1 MVTTQKS
8 PPAEPSLADS
18 DCLVL
23 TLPSDWVMTDEAFE
37 ALLSLNEEFRFE
49 VDEAG
54 RLIIMGSGAW
64 ISSTRAVKIAT
75 QVQNWADAAGGGAVS
90 GEMGYFRV
98 GELGR
103 RAPDVAWTSPERI
116 PEMGAETKGPGE
128 VVPDLIV
135 EIRSPSDSLTQLQ
148 QKLDLW
154 ITARRPPRVA
164 DRSRSH
170 DRPHLPPRPAARS
183 PHQAPVPQWRRHRP
197 RPHRRPHPHL
207 ATRVADRSVRVS
219 VCAADHSVILT
230 GYLTRQIKG
239 E

>member
-8 PPAEPSLADS
+8 PPVEPSLADS

-23 TLPSDWVMTDEAFE
+23 TLPSSWTITDEAFA
-37 ALLSLNEEFRFE
+37 ALISLNEELRFE

-64 ISSTRAVKIAT
+64 ISSTRAAKIIT
-75 QVQNWADAAGGGAVS
+75 QVQIWADAAGGEVS

-103 RAPDVAWTSPERI
+103 RAPDVSWTSPERI

-135 EIRSPSDSLTQLQ
+135 EIRSPSDRLRPLQEKMEMWVTRGARLAWLIDPDHTTAHIYRPGQPPEVLTKPQSLSGE
-148 QKLDLW
+148 D
-154 ITARRPPRVA
+154 I
-164 DRSRSH
+164 
-170 DRPHLPPRPAARS
+170 
-183 PHQAPVPQWRRHRP
+183 APG
-197 RPHRRPHPHL
+197 
-207 ATRVADRSVRVS
+207 
-219 VCAADHSVILT
+219 LT
-230 GYLTRQIKG
+230 VDLTRIWPPA
-239 E
+239 

>member
-8 PPAEPSLADS
+8 PPAAPSLADV
-18 DCLVL
+18 DGVVL
-23 TLPSDWVMTDEAFE
+23 TLPSDWAMTDEAFAE
-37 ALLSLNEEFRFE
+37 LLSLNEELRFE

-64 ISSTRAVKIAT
+64 ISSTRAAKIIT
-75 QVQNWADAAGGGAVS
+75 QVQIWADAAGGEVS

-103 RAPDVAWTSPERI
+103 RAPDVSWTSPERI

-148 QKLDLW
+148 QKLEMW
-154 ITARRPPRVA
+154 ITRGARLAWLIDPDHTTAHIYRPGRPPEVLSKPQSLSGE
-164 DRSRSH
+164 DI
-170 DRPHLPPRPAARS
+170 
-183 PHQAPVPQWRRHRP
+183 APG
-197 RPHRRPHPHL
+197 
-207 ATRVADRSVRVS
+207 
-219 VCAADHSVILT
+219 LT
-230 GYLTRQIKG
+230 VDLTRIWPP

>member
-23 TLPSDWVMTDEAFE
+23 TLPSSWKITDEAFE
-37 ALLSLNEEFRFE
+37 ALLSLNEELRFE

-75 QVQNWADAAGGGAVS
+75 QVQIWADAAGGGAVS

-154 ITARRPPRVA
+154 ITRGARLAWLIDPDHTTAHIYRPGQ
-164 DRSRSH
+164 
-170 DRPHLPPRPAARS
+170 PPEVLTKPQS
-183 PHQAPVPQWRRHRP
+183 LSGEDIAPG
-197 RPHRRPHPHL
+197 
-207 ATRVADRSVRVS
+207 
-219 VCAADHSVILT
+219 LT
-230 GYLTRQIKG
+230 VDLTRIWPPA
-239 E
+239 

>member
-1 MVTTQKS
+1 
-8 PPAEPSLADS
+8 
-18 DCLVL
+18 
-23 TLPSDWVMTDEAFE
+23 
-37 ALLSLNEEFRFE
+37 
-49 VDEAG
+49 
-54 RLIIMGSGAW
+54 MGSGAW

-75 QVQNWADAAGGGAVS
+75 QVQIWADAAGGGAVS

-103 RAPDVAWTSPERI
+103 RAPDVSWTSPERI

-154 ITARRPPRVA
+154 ITRGARLAWLIDPDRTTAHIYRPGQPPEALTKPQSLSGEDVA
-164 DRSRSH
+164 
-170 DRPHLPPRPAARS
+170 PG
-183 PHQAPVPQWRRHRP
+183 
-197 RPHRRPHPHL
+197 
-207 ATRVADRSVRVS
+207 
-219 VCAADHSVILT
+219 LT
-230 GYLTRQIKG
+230 VDLTRIWPP

>member
-8 PPAEPSLADS
+8 PPAKPSLADS

-23 TLPSDWVMTDEAFE
+23 TLPSSWKITDEAFE
-37 ALLSLNEEFRFE
+37 ALLSLNKELRFE

-64 ISSTRAVKIAT
+64 ISSTRAAKIIT
-75 QVQNWADAAGGGAVS
+75 QVQIWADAAEGGEVS
-90 GEMGYFRV
+90 AEQGYFRV

-103 RAPDVAWTSPERI
+103 RAPDVSWTSPARVV
-116 PEMGAETKGPGE
+116 EMGAETRGPGE

-148 QKLDLW
+148 RKLDLW
-154 ITARRPPRVA
+154 ITRGARLAWLIDPDHTTAHIYRPGRPPEVLTKPQSLSGEQVA
-164 DRSRSH
+164 
-170 DRPHLPPRPAARS
+170 PGL
-183 PHQAPVPQWRRHRP
+183 
-197 RPHRRPHPHL
+197 
-207 ATRVADRSVRVS
+207 SV
-219 VCAADHSVILT
+219 D
-230 GYLTRQIKG
+230 LTRIWPP

>member
-23 TLPSDWVMTDEAFE
+23 TLPSNWAMTDDAFAE
-37 ALLSLNEEFRFE
+37 LLSLNEEFRFE

-54 RLIIMGSGAW
+54 GLIIMGSGAW
-64 ISSTRAVKIAT
+64 VSSTRAVKIAT
-75 QVQNWADAAGGGAVS
+75 QVQNWADAAGGGEVS

-103 RAPDVAWTSPERI
+103 RAPDVSWTSPERI
-116 PEMGAETKGPGE
+116 PEMGAETTGPGE

-154 ITARRPPRVA
+154 ITRGARLAWLIDPDRKTAHIYRPGQPPEVLAKPQSLSGEQVA
-164 DRSRSH
+164 
-170 DRPHLPPRPAARS
+170 PG
-183 PHQAPVPQWRRHRP
+183 
-197 RPHRRPHPHL
+197 
-207 ATRVADRSVRVS
+207 
-219 VCAADHSVILT
+219 LT
-230 GYLTRQIKG
+230 VDLTRIWPP

>member
-23 TLPSDWVMTDEAFE
+23 TLPSSWKITDEAFE
-37 ALLSLNEEFRFE
+37 ALLSLNEELRFE

-64 ISSTRAVKIAT
+64 VSSTRAAKIIT
-75 QVQNWADAAGGGAVS
+75 QVQIWADAAGGEVS

-103 RAPDVAWTSPERI
+103 RAPDVSWTSPERI

-148 QKLDLW
+148 QKLEMW
-154 ITARRPPRVA
+154 ITRGARLAWLIDPDHTTAHIYRPGQ
-164 DRSRSH
+164 
-170 DRPHLPPRPAARS
+170 PPEVLTKPQS
-183 PHQAPVPQWRRHRP
+183 LSGEDIAPG
-197 RPHRRPHPHL
+197 
-207 ATRVADRSVRVS
+207 
-219 VCAADHSVILT
+219 LT
-230 GYLTRQIKG
+230 VDLTRIWPP